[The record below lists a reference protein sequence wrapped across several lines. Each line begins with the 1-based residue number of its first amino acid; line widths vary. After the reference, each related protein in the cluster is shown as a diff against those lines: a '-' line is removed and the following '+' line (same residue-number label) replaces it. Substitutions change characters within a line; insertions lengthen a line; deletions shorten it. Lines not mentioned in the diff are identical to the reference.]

1 MTENKSFKIQDGE
14 QPPYDASKGLDAESC
29 AYELC
34 GNFVKMFDADKT
46 RIIGLLYG
54 EKTMTIC

>member
-29 AYELC
+29 AYEDQWQKWHILKIQRS
-34 GNFVKMFDADKT
+34 GQPLF
-46 RIIGLLYG
+46 
-54 EKTMTIC
+54 